1 MSRYKNYLSQSTAYK
16 NKSIFVQLV
25 ARHLSKGHFKLLSN
39 CFVFL
44 LFGNKFVLESV
55 NLLLELLDRFVS
67 KFSSSLSLLQL
78 GGQGLDLLLVGL
90 LSLVGLLLGDL
101 QRLEV
106 VGHNSQLLLE
116 LKDLGLAVVG
126 SPLSLL
132 QVRLTGSELL
142 GNLLIRSI
150 SSLGLV
156 SGILEFFLQLS
167 DSLVIISGFVLKDL
181 LGSFGVVSSSSSLV
195 KLGVGLLEF
204 LLGLLE
210 VLLKARYSSVQGV
223 HLSLGGHQS
232 LLLLLELEGDNS
244 KPLGAEVKLSLQL
257 SGLGSKL
264 GDFIFSLGCS
274 ELGSLACLLT
284 LVGSVAGIVLLDLH
298 GLHLLLDCVHRCNL
312 IVDAQELKR
321 SR

>member
-44 LFGNKFVLESV
+44 LFGHKFVLESV
-55 NLLLELLDRFVS
+55 NLLLEFLDRFVS

-78 GGQGLDLLLVGL
+78 SGQGLDLLLVGL

-126 SPLSLL
+126 SLLSLL
-132 QVRLTGSELL
+132 QVRLTGSKLL

-156 SGILEFFLQLS
+156 SGILKFLLQLS
-167 DSLVIISGFVLKDL
+167 NSLVIISGFVLKDL
-181 LGSFGVVSSSSSLV
+181 LGSFGVVSS
-195 KLGVGLLEF
+195 
-204 LLGLLE
+204 LGL
-210 VLLKARYSSVQGV
+210 
-223 HLSLGGHQS
+223 
-232 LLLLLELEGDNS
+232 
-244 KPLGAEVKLSLQL
+244 
-257 SGLGSKL
+257 
-264 GDFIFSLGCS
+264 
-274 ELGSLACLLT
+274 
-284 LVGSVAGIVLLDLH
+284 
-298 GLHLLLDCVHRCNL
+298 
-312 IVDAQELKR
+312 
-321 SR
+321 

>member
-25 ARHLSKGHFKLLSN
+25 ARHLSKRHLKLLSN

-44 LFGNKFVLESV
+44 LFGNKFVLKSV
-55 NLLLELLDRFVS
+55 NLLLEFLDRFVS

-126 SPLSLL
+126 SLLSLL
-132 QVRLTGSELL
+132 QVRLTGSKLL

-150 SSLGLV
+150 
-156 SGILEFFLQLS
+156 
-167 DSLVIISGFVLKDL
+167 
-181 LGSFGVVSSSSSLV
+181 SSSSLV

-210 VLLKARYSSVQGV
+210 VFLKAGYSSVQGV
-223 HLSLGGHQS
+223 HLSLGGHQG
-232 LLLLLELEGDNS
+232 LLLLLELKGDDS

-264 GDFIFSLGCS
+264 GDLILSLGCS
-274 ELGSLACLLT
+274 EFGSLASLLT
-284 LVGSVAGIVLLDLH
+284 LVGSVASIVFFDLH